1 VNPNN
6 KYWWFAAASFFI
18 AFALAGVLAFFLWQ
32 QIPHTEAQLILKV
45 IKDHFIYIFAFLFII
60 LAGFGFFLD
69 AIFNNYVIPINRL
82 TKEIASMNSVNPSFR
97 IKGEGSK
104 EIGRLLEAINK
115 GADRLEELQSD
126 LEQKIQMAKSDL
138 EEEKTLKQELE
149 KAQTQLLQAEKMA
162 SLGKLAAGVAH
173 QLNNPLGGI
182 TLFTQLVLEDYDLPE
197 KAKEDLERILKD
209 AQRCRDTVRE
219 LLEFARQTR
228 KMMQPHDLN
237 KAITR
242 TLFLLE
248 NQTLF
253 HNIRIEKKLA
263 PSLPPVY
270 GDIQQLNHLL
280 MNIILNSAE
289 AMEGQGNLTIQTE
302 LCNDNKRLLLA
313 ISDSGPG
320 IPEDVRQHI
329 FEPFFTTKE
338 PGKGT
343 GLGLSMVY
351 GIVQNHGGKIH
362 TLTQPDKGTTFII
375 ELRTAESKDGD
386 LSDHN
391 EKIA

>member
-6 KYWWFAAASFFI
+6 KYWWFAAASFLI

-32 QIPHTEAQLILKV
+32 QIPHTEAQLILNV
-45 IKDHFIYIFAFLFII
+45 IKDQFIYIFAFLFIF

-82 TKEIASMNSVNPSFR
+82 TKEIASMNSENPSFR

-115 GADRLEELQSD
+115 GADRLDELRTD
-126 LEQKIQMAKSDL
+126 LEQKIQMAKADL
-138 EEEKTLKQELE
+138 EEEKKLKQELE

-162 SLGKLAAGVAH
+162 SLGKMAAGVAH

-197 KAKEDLERILKD
+197 KAKEDLQRILKD

-270 GDIQQLNHLL
+270 ADIQQLNHLL
-280 MNIILNSAE
+280 MNIILNAAE
-289 AMEGQGNLTIQTE
+289 AMEGQGNLSIQTE
-302 LCNDNKRLLLA
+302 LCNDQRRLLLA

-329 FEPFFTTKE
+329 FEPFFTTKD

-362 TLTQPDKGTTFII
+362 TLTPPGKGTTFII
-375 ELRTAESKDGD
+375 ELQTAESKDGD

>member
-6 KYWWFAAASFFI
+6 KYWWFAAASFLI

-32 QIPHTEAQLILKV
+32 QIPPAEAQLILDV
-45 IKDHFIYIFAFLFII
+45 IKDQFTYIFAFLFII

-82 TKEIASMNSVNPSFR
+82 TKEITSMNSENPSFR

-115 GADRLEELQSD
+115 GADRLEELRTD
-126 LEQKIQMAKSDL
+126 LEQKIQMAKADL
-138 EEEKTLKQELE
+138 EEEKKLKQELE

-162 SLGKLAAGVAH
+162 SLGKMAAGVAH

-197 KAKEDLERILKD
+197 KAKEDLQRILKD

-253 HNIRIEKKLA
+253 HNISIEKKLA

-270 GDIQQLNHLL
+270 ADIQQLNHLL
-280 MNIILNSAE
+280 MNIILNAAE
-289 AMEGQGNLTIQTE
+289 AMEGQGNLSIQTE
-302 LCNDNKRLLLA
+302 LCNDQKRLLLA

-362 TLTQPDKGTTFII
+362 TLTQPGKGTTFII
-375 ELRTAESKDGD
+375 ELQTADSKDGD
-386 LSDHN
+386 LSDHH